1 MTREPREVFHR
12 RIADAMRERYQNTPQ
27 EPVGWRETVVWHLE
41 QAGDLNQGAALALDV
56 VEARVTRLDFSG
68 ARQWAEQA
76 LTMIGRLPAEDQ
88 AGYELRA
95 CTLALAVLEFGGQY
109 REGLEYARR
118 LLRASQAQHNVEAET
133 RALLALGRMQRELGQ
148 LAVAERNLQR
158 ARELSERDELGELEG
173 EVRLHLAKVH
183 QLQGRHLEALQE
195 LQLAREEHE
204 QADDR
209 VRLARVFTGIGD
221 IYRVL
226 GSLQQSLSFY
236 LRALSL
242 EQGLGNLLGQA
253 MLKDKLALVA
263 LGERHL
269 GEARAS
275 AEEACMLR
283 ERLHDVVGEARSRT
297 VIGTILGRMGRNEAA
312 LASLRRACELQEQ
325 IQNPRGQAIAL
336 LHLGDVARQMRRY
349 DTAHNSYTMALSVA
363 RRDTD
368 RVGLARALER
378 LGDLSFDE
386 GRLDEAHS
394 HWNEALRLR
403 DELHHSDE
411 AGALR
416 IRLHSGPPRR
426 S

>member
-1 MTREPREVFHR
+1 MV
-12 RIADAMRERYQNTPQ
+12 ERYQSAPQ
-27 EPVGWRETVVWHLE
+27 EPSGWRETVVWHLE
-41 QAGDLNQGAALALDV
+41 QAGALNQAAAMALDV
-56 VEARVTRLDFSG
+56 VETRITRLDFSG
-68 ARQWAEQA
+68 ARGWAEQA
-76 LTMIGRLPAEDQ
+76 LTLIGRLPAEDQ
-88 AGYELRA
+88 VGYELRA
-95 CTLALAVLEFGGQY
+95 CTLALAVLDFGGQY
-109 REGLEYARR
+109 RDGLEYARR
-118 LLRASQAQHNVEAET
+118 LLRAAQVRHNLEAEA

-148 LAVAERNLQR
+148 LLQAEQSLQR
-158 ARELSERDELGELEG
+158 ARELSERDEIGELEA

-204 QADDR
+204 QSDDR
-209 VRLARVFTGIGD
+209 ERLARVFTGIGD

-226 GSLQQSLSFY
+226 NSAQQALSFY

-263 LGERHL
+263 LDQQRL
-269 GEARAS
+269 GEALVS
-275 AEEACMLR
+275 AEESCMLR
-283 ERLHDVVGEARSRT
+283 ERLHDLVGEARSRT
-297 VIGTILGRMGRNEAA
+297 VIGTVLGRMGRNEAA

-325 IQNPRGQAIAL
+325 IQNPRGQGIAL

-349 DTAHNSYTMALSVA
+349 DTAHNSYTTALALA
-363 RRDTD
+363 RRDDD

-386 GRLDEAHS
+386 GRAEQAQAHWS
-394 HWNEALRLR
+394 EALRLR
-403 DELHHSDE
+403 DEMHHSDE
-411 AGALR
+411 ASILR
-416 IRLHSGPPRR
+416 VRLQSGPTR